1 MELVLLLLMMDPYI
15 QEVSIM
21 VLLMDKEDIYIKII
35 RIIRAILNKMKPV
48 G

>member
-1 MELVLLLLMMDPYI
+1 MELVLLILVMDPYI
-15 QEVSIM
+15 QEVFIM

-35 RIIRAILNKMKPV
+35 PIIKAILNKMKPM